1 MHNLFVFQPLLF
13 YPIRGNALERIAQQ
27 NKAPLGLMLYNQ
39 QLLYKD
45 RVGVRGVKEIGPEQN
60 LSIPEVTGQNR
71 IDWPSF
77 PQLLPAADS
86 RRAHRG

>member
-1 MHNLFVFQPLLF
+1 MRNLIVFQPLLF

-45 RVGVRGVKEIGPEQN
+45 RVGVRGVKEIGRSKINPF
-60 LSIPEVTGQNR
+60 LR
-71 IDWPSF
+71 
-77 PQLLPAADS
+77 
-86 RRAHRG
+86 